1 MPLSDVH
8 KKKRTKNFIF
18 LGMIVAWIV
27 LIWAITM
34 IKMANG

>member
-8 KKKRTKNFIF
+8 KKKRLKNFIF
-18 LGMIVAWIV
+18 LGMIAAWVA